1 MSARAETIMISI
13 EELTA
18 TQAYQFCCDVN
29 LYNSCETEELATQ
42 GAGDRQFHILG
53 SPQNNALP
61 ILLSEDDYSCW
72 LSLNDLDKIDIA
84 LAPYQPRP
92 LTRTEIE
99 KRIDGVI
106 AYTQNAMNQ
115 PNYYLWGG
123 TVAPNYDCSGL
134 MQAAFASVGIWL
146 PRDSYQQHNFTQPI
160 TIEDAQ
166 PGDLLFFS
174 SGKRIT
180 HVALYLGNNHYIHSS
195 GKDRG
200 RNGIGIDSLAS
211 ESDPVSQYYATLF
224 CGVGRV
230 IAAYLSTGNPESQFA
245 CPLKLH

>member
-1 MSARAETIMISI
+1 MLALEQ
-13 EELTA
+13 LTT
-18 TQAYQFCCDVN
+18 TQAYQFRCDVD
-29 LYNSCETEELATQ
+29 LYNSCEAKELATQ
-42 GAGDRQFHILG
+42 GAGDRQFHLLG

-72 LSLNDLDKIDIA
+72 LSLNDLDKIDLA

-92 LTRTEIE
+92 ITRAEIE

-123 TVAPNYDCSGL
+123 TVPPNYDCSGL
-134 MQAAFASVGIWL
+134 MQAAFASVGIWI

-160 TIEDAQ
+160 STEEAK

-180 HVALYLGNNHYIHSS
+180 HVALYLGNHQYIHSS

-211 ESDPVSQYYATLF
+211 ESDSISQYYATTF
-224 CGVGRV
+224 CGLGRV
-230 IAAYLSTGNPESQFA
+230 ITGYISTGNPESKFE
-245 CPLKLH
+245 CPLSVNS

>member
-1 MSARAETIMISI
+1 MIAL
-13 EELTA
+13 EELT
-18 TQAYQFCCDVN
+18 TNQAYQFCGPVD
-29 LYNSCETEELATQ
+29 LYNSCETKALATQ
-42 GAGDRQFHILG
+42 ATGDRQFHLLG

-61 ILLSEDDYSCW
+61 ILLSEDDYPCW

-92 LTRTEIE
+92 LTRAEIE

-115 PNYYLWGG
+115 PNHYLWGG
-123 TVAPNYDCSGL
+123 TLPPNYDCSGL

-146 PRDSYQQHNFTQPI
+146 PRDSYQQHHFTQPI
-160 TIEDAQ
+160 SLEEAA

-180 HVALYLGNNHYIHSS
+180 HVALYLGNHQYIHSS

-200 RNGIGIDSLAS
+200 RNGIGIDSLSS
-211 ESDPVSQYYATLF
+211 ESDAISQYYATLF

-230 IAAYLSTGNPESQFA
+230 IAPYLSTGNPESKFA
-245 CPLKLH
+245 CPLYS